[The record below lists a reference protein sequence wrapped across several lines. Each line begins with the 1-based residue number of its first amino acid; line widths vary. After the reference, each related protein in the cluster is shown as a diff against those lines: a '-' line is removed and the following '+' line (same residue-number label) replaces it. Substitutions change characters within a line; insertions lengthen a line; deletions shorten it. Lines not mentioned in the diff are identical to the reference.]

1 MGHDISQPRVSK
13 VATKVATK
21 AVTKAATRSATK
33 VAIKVVPK
41 VATKG
46 ATKAATKVESVE
58 VGVEQAGQR
67 IDNFLIK
74 YLKGVPKTRL
84 YRALRSGEVRVN
96 GARKK
101 APYQLCVGD
110 RLRIPPI
117 RRSQPPAELQI
128 PDSLLEKIPALFED
142 RHMLVVNKPAGLASH
157 GGTGMPYGLIEALR
171 KLRPDLAYLE
181 LAHRLDRETSGCLML
196 AKSRASLLALQAQ
209 LGTERSV
216 GKEYVALVKGA
227 WSGGEREVDIPLTRV
242 PTKRPVNVVEKTPAK
257 RPARVV
263 EKTPTTAARELQA
276 RSVFSARWSSPQC
289 ALVDIRLLTGRMH
302 QARIH
307 AASIGNPIAG
317 DRLYGDREFNRHM
330 KKLGLSRLFLHAQSL
345 RFSHPATAAPMEI
358 HAPLPAS
365 LQQVLDKLPAA
376 DSASSGDEAAA

>member
-1 MGHDISQPRVSK
+1 MGHDYSPPRAAK
-13 VATKVATK
+13 VT
-21 AVTKAATRSATK
+21 
-33 VAIKVVPK
+33 
-41 VATKG
+41 TKG
-46 ATKAATKVESVE
+46 ATKVVPKVESVE

-117 RRSQPPAELQI
+117 RRSQPPAELLI

-181 LAHRLDRETSGCLML
+181 LVHRLDRETSGCLML

-242 PTKRPVNVVEKTPAK
+242 PTKRP
-257 RPARVV
+257 ARVV
-263 EKTPTTAARELQA
+263 EKTPTTVPRELQA

-330 KKLGLSRLFLHAQSL
+330 KKVGLSRLFLHAQSL
-345 RFSHPATAAPMEI
+345 RFSHPASGAPMEI

-365 LQQVLDKLPAA
+365 LQQVLNKLPAA

>member
-1 MGHDISQPRVSK
+1 MGHDSSPPR
-13 VATKVATK
+13 AA
-21 AVTKAATRSATK
+21 KAAT
-33 VAIKVVPK
+33 K

-46 ATKAATKVESVE
+46 ATKVAPKVESVE

-142 RHMLVVNKPAGLASH
+142 RHMLVVSKPAGLASH
-157 GGTGMPYGLIEALR
+157 GGTGMRYGLIEALR

-242 PTKRPVNVVEKTPAK
+242 PTKRPAG
-257 RPARVV
+257 VV
-263 EKTPTTAARELQA
+263 EKTPTTAPRELQA

-307 AASIGNPIAG
+307 AAGIGNPIAG

-330 KKLGLSRLFLHAQSL
+330 KKVGLNRLFLHAQCL

-365 LQQVLDKLPAA
+365 LQQVLDKLSAA
-376 DSASSGDEAAA
+376 DSASSGNEAAA

>member
-1 MGHDISQPRVSK
+1 MGHDSSPPR
-13 VATKVATK
+13 APK
-21 AVTKAATRSATK
+21 A
-33 VAIKVVPK
+33 
-41 VATKG
+41 ATKG
-46 ATKAATKVESVE
+46 ATKVAPKVESVE

-117 RRSQPPAELQI
+117 RRSQPPAELLI

-157 GGTGMPYGLIEALR
+157 GGTGMRYGLIEALR

-181 LAHRLDRETSGCLML
+181 LVHRLDRETSGCLML

-209 LGTERSV
+209 LGSERSV

-242 PTKRPVNVVEKTPAK
+242 PTKRP
-257 RPARVV
+257 ARVV
-263 EKTPTTAARELQA
+263 EKTPTTAPRELQA
-276 RSVFSARWSSPQC
+276 RSIFSARWSSPQC

-330 KKLGLSRLFLHAQSL
+330 KKVGLSRLFLHAQCL

-376 DSASSGDEAAA
+376 DSASSGNEAAA